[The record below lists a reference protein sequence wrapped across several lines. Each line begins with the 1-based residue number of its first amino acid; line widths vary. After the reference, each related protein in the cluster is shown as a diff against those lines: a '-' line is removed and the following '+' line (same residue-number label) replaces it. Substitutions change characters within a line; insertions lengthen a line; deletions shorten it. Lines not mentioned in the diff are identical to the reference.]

1 MNTRKDQMK
10 LGVFLPG
17 IGHHVAAWRHPQ
29 AQADGGLNFSHYQKI
44 TRTAERGRFDMIFLA
59 DDMAVWGA
67 PTEQREAFSRSGQ
80 LVSFEP
86 LTLLSALSVVTEH
99 IGLVA
104 TASTT
109 YNEPY
114 HIARKYASLDYLSGG
129 RAGWNVV
136 TSMMEAE
143 AQNFSREQHMEH
155 ALRYQRARE
164 FVQVVMGL
172 WDSWGDEA
180 FLYDKETGVYVDLEQ
195 MHVLNH
201 RGEHFQ
207 VRGPLNV
214 ARPLQGYPV
223 IVQAGASKDGQDF
236 AAQTAEVVFT
246 AQSVL
251 EDAQAF
257 YKSLKG
263 QLARYGR
270 LPEHLKIMPGV
281 FPVVGRSE
289 EEAKEK
295 YEQLQ
300 TLVHPS
306 VGLAQLSRL
315 VGGIDLAEY
324 PLDGPLPDLPETN
337 LQQSRLKLLQN
348 LAQRENLTIREL
360 YLSIA
365 GARGHRMI
373 LGTPEQVAD
382 QLEDWFINEAAD
394 GFNVMPPYLPG
405 GLNDF
410 VDLVIPVLQRR
421 GLFRTEY
428 EGRTLRENLGL
439 PRPEN
444 QFFTSASENRASGA
458 GNEHVGHQVI

>member
-1 MNTRKDQMK
+1 MK

-17 IGHHVAAWRHPQ
+17 NGHHVAAWRHPQ
-29 AQADGGLNFSHYQKI
+29 AQADGGLNFPHYREMA
-44 TRTAERGRFDMIFLA
+44 RTAERGKFDMIFLA
-59 DDMAVWGA
+59 DDMAVWGDPA
-67 PTEQREAFSRSGQ
+67 RYADALRRSGQ

-86 LTLLSALSVVTEH
+86 LTLLSALAVVTEH

-114 HIARKYASLDYLSGG
+114 HIARKYASLDYLSAG

-136 TSMMEAE
+136 TSMLEGEAH
-143 AQNFSREQHMEH
+143 NFNREHHMDH

-164 FVQVVMGL
+164 CVQVVLGL

-180 FLYDKETGVYVDLEQ
+180 FLYDKTTGVSVDLEQ

-214 ARPLQGYPV
+214 ARPPQGYPL
-223 IVQAGASKDGQDF
+223 IVQAGASRDGQDF

-257 YKSLKG
+257 YRSLKG

-270 LPEHLKIMPGV
+270 RPEHLKIMPGV
-281 FPVVGRSE
+281 LPVVGRT
-289 EEAKEK
+289 EAEARET

-300 TLVHPS
+300 ALVQPA

-315 VGGIDLAEY
+315 VGGIDLSEY
-324 PLDGPLPDLPETN
+324 PLDGPLPELPETN
-337 LQQSRLKLLQN
+337 LQQSRLHLLQD
-348 LAQRENLTIREL
+348 LAQRERLTIRQL

-373 LGTPEQVAD
+373 VGTPEQVAD
-382 QLEDWFINEAAD
+382 QLAEWFLKEAAD
-394 GFNVMPPYLPG
+394 GFNIMPPYLPG
-405 GLNDF
+405 GLQDF
-410 VDLVIPVLQRR
+410 VDLVIPVLQKR
-421 GLFRTEY
+421 GLFRREY
-428 EGRTLRENLGL
+428 EGWTLRESLGL
-439 PRPEN
+439 PRPAN
-444 QFFTSASENRASGA
+444 QFFARPA
-458 GNEHVGHQVI
+458 EHL

>member
-1 MNTRKDQMK
+1 MSTRNDQMK

-29 AQADGGLNFSHYQKI
+29 AQADGGLNFPHY
-44 TRTAERGRFDMIFLA
+44 RELARRAEDGKFDMIFLA
-59 DDMAVWGA
+59 DDMAVWGDQTRHPDA
-67 PTEQREAFSRSGQ
+67 LRRSGQ

-136 TSMMEAE
+136 TSMLEAE
-143 AQNFSREQHMEH
+143 AQNFNRERHMDH

-164 FVQVVMGL
+164 CVQVVLGL
-172 WDSWGDEA
+172 WDSWGDDA
-180 FLYDKETGVYVDLEQ
+180 FVYDKATGVAVDLEQ

-214 ARPLQGYPV
+214 ARPPQGYPV
-223 IVQAGASKDGQDF
+223 IVQAGASHDGQDF

-251 EDAQAF
+251 EDARAF
-257 YKSLKG
+257 YRGLKS

-270 LPEHLKIMPGV
+270 QPEHMKIMPGV
-281 FPVVGRSE
+281 LPVVGRT
-289 EEAKEK
+289 EAEARET
-295 YEQLQ
+295 YEHLQ
-300 TLVHPS
+300 ALVHPS

-315 VGGIDLAEY
+315 VGGVDLSEY

-337 LQQSRLKLLQN
+337 LQQSRLRLLQD
-348 LAQRENLTIREL
+348 LAKREQLTIRQL

-365 GARGHRMI
+365 GTRGHRMI
-373 LGTPEQVAD
+373 LGNPEQIAD
-382 QLEDWFINEAAD
+382 QLEEWFLNEAAD
-394 GFNVMPPYLPG
+394 GFNIMPPYLPG
-405 GLNDF
+405 GLQDF
-410 VDLVIPVLQRR
+410 VELVIPVLQKR
-421 GLFRTEY
+421 GLFRREY
-428 EGRTLRENLGL
+428 EGRTLRESLGL
-439 PRPEN
+439 PRPAN
-444 QFFTSASENRASGA
+444 QFVARA
-458 GNEHVGHQVI
+458 

>member
-1 MNTRKDQMK
+1 MSTRNDQMK

-29 AQADGGLNFSHYQKI
+29 AQADGGLNFPHYRELA
-44 TRTAERGRFDMIFLA
+44 RTAERGKFDMIFLA
-59 DDMAVWGA
+59 DDMAVWGDRTRHPDA
-67 PTEQREAFSRSGQ
+67 LRRSGQ

-136 TSMMEAE
+136 TSMLEAE
-143 AQNFSREQHMEH
+143 AQNFNREQHMDH

-164 FVQVVMGL
+164 CVQVVLGL

-180 FLYDKETGVYVDLEQ
+180 FLYDKTTGVAVDLEQ
-195 MHVLNH
+195 MHVLDH

-214 ARPLQGYPV
+214 ARPPQGYPV
-223 IVQAGASKDGQDF
+223 IVQAGASHDGQDF
-236 AAQTAEVVFT
+236 AAQRAEVVFT

-251 EDAQAF
+251 EDARTF
-257 YKSLKG
+257 YQGLKG
-263 QLARYGR
+263 QLARYDR
-270 LPEHLKIMPGV
+270 QRAHLKIMPGV
-281 FPVVGRSE
+281 LPVVGRT
-289 EEAKEK
+289 EAEARAT

-300 TLVHPS
+300 ELVHPS

-315 VGGIDLAEY
+315 VGGVDLSEY
-324 PLDGPLPDLPETN
+324 PLDGPLPELPETN
-337 LQQSRLKLLQN
+337 LQQSRLRLLQDM
-348 LAQRENLTIREL
+348 AKREQLTIRQL

-365 GARGHRMI
+365 GTRGHRLI
-373 LGTPEQVAD
+373 LGNPEQIAD
-382 QLEDWFINEAAD
+382 QLEEWFLKEAAD
-394 GFNVMPPYLPG
+394 GFNIMPPFLPG
-405 GLNDF
+405 GLQDF
-410 VDLVIPVLQRR
+410 VDLVIPVLQKR
-421 GLFRTEY
+421 GLFRCEY
-428 EGRTLRENLGL
+428 EGRTLRESLGL
-439 PRPEN
+439 PRPAN
-444 QFFTSASENRASGA
+444 QFAART
-458 GNEHVGHQVI
+458 